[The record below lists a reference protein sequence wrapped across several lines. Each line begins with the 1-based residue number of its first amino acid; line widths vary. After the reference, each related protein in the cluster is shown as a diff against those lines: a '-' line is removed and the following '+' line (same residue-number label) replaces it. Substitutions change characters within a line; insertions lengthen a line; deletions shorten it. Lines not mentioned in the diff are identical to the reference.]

1 MKYVESLPSIP
12 VDVAPEKH
20 YIFTSD
26 DFSDHFLP
34 KVEKDFRKKDHY
46 LIRIGGRITADIQV
60 NDTSYHRQA
69 KAAFGNHEVKP
80 MTEKVEKDHPI
91 KILTPTRLQMQI
103 IQESCKQICANVH
116 KELFSKTNM
125 ITLALDGSEDHLVS
139 EKFMDLIRKE
149 MLGFREQLLTS
160 KPAVTL
166 SLLRMGLF

>member
-60 NDTSYHRQA
+60 NDTSYHRHA
-69 KAAFGNHEVKP
+69 KSACHN
-80 MTEKVEKDHPI
+80 TEFTLILEMSEKDPI
-91 KILTPTRLQMQI
+91 K
-103 IQESCKQICANVH
+103 KQTH
-116 KELFSKTNM
+116 SR
-125 ITLALDGSEDHLVS
+125 D
-139 EKFMDLIRKE
+139 E
-149 MLGFREQLLTS
+149 MMEMF
-160 KPAVTL
+160 
-166 SLLRMGLF
+166 